1 MATDKKKITYSEAIR
16 EVEEIL
22 SRLNNEELDV
32 DRLAAEVKRASELIA
47 LCRTKL
53 RKAEEDIAGII
64 RREEDAE
71 AE

>member
-1 MATDKKKITYSEAIR
+1 MATDKKKITYSQAFR

>member
-1 MATDKKKITYSEAIR
+1 MATDKKKTTYSEAIR